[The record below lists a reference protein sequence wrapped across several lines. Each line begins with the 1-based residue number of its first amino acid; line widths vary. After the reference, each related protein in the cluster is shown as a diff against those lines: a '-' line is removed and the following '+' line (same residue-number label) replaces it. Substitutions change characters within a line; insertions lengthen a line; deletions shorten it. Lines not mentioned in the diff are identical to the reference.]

1 MKSYV
6 PESINLD
13 KSIEP
18 ILVFSEIT
26 EIYKKK
32 NLTGITSRNNQQ
44 PFTWKAEASNK
55 KKRGKSAIRL
65 RTSILDIS
73 LSLGKAL

>member
-1 MKSYV
+1 MKSYF

-26 EIYKKK
+26 EIYKK
-32 NLTGITSRNNQQ
+32 T
-44 PFTWKAEASNK
+44 
-55 KKRGKSAIRL
+55 
-65 RTSILDIS
+65 
-73 LSLGKAL
+73 